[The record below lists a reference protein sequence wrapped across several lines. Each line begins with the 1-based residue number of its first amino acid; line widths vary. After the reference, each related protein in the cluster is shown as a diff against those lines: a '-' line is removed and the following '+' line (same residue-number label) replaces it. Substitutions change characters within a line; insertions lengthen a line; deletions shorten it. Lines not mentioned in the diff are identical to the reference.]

1 MEKVEFRN
9 RNRFIALTSLE
20 LGFDDIARER
30 ASKQLDR
37 CSPANSLSVEENR
50 LLMFLLSQSI
60 MS

>member
-1 MEKVEFRN
+1 MEKVESSIK
-9 RNRFIALTSLE
+9 NRFMALASLE

-30 ASKQLDR
+30 ASKQLER
-37 CSPANSLSVEENR
+37 CSPANSLSVEKNE